1 MHFVGE
7 LCRRLAK
14 VNGKY
19 KNRKYSARSSA
30 QCSARWWAKL
40 RGAQQKFGQEIRP
53 RDSAKIFDQ
62 QNFGQEK
69 LDQTLPPRNAA
80 KKFGQRNSTHNNQ
93 PNNSAKKIG
102 QTFSLGPGVL
112 VPGPT
117 VPGPLVL
124 GPWDPGPLGPGPEP
138 ANTLQNDLKSAQII
152 PIIFAYSV
160 QSRSLTGG
168 GDGALA
174 SFTVFGSRT
183 LLVKSEGRGCI
194 SLPQKPGSFYVG
206 NLCALEHNVE
216 PCAESAGC
224 YGEGPPSKQVQI
236 AVMLRSDVFRGARTR
251 KINAMPG
258 PAELFIVVIKY

>member
-1 MHFVGE
+1 MKSKQI
-7 LCRRLAK
+7 LTSQRRLSIFVACVVQK
-14 VNGKY
+14 TRHNMRSASSSRFNSRLAQVNLIRRRLCISLVNCADAWQRSTENI

-62 QNFGQEK
+62 QKFGQQK
-69 LDQTLPPRNAA
+69 LDQTLPPRHAA

-93 PNNSAKKIG
+93 PNNSAQKIR
-102 QTFSLGPGVL
+102 QTFSLGLGVL

-160 QSRSLTGG
+160 PSEVLDWWWRRCACFLHCFRKPYTPSQVGRERLHQPAAEAWFFLCRQPLRL
-168 GDGALA
+168 GA
-174 SFTVFGSRT
+174 
-183 LLVKSEGRGCI
+183 
-194 SLPQKPGSFYVG
+194 
-206 NLCALEHNVE
+206 
-216 PCAESAGC
+216 
-224 YGEGPPSKQVQI
+224 
-236 AVMLRSDVFRGARTR
+236 
-251 KINAMPG
+251 
-258 PAELFIVVIKY
+258 

>member
-19 KNRKYSARSSA
+19 KNRKFSARSSA

-62 QNFGQEK
+62 QKFGQQK

-80 KKFGQRNSTHNNQ
+80 KKFGQRNSTHKNQ

-112 VPGPT
+112 VLGPT

-124 GPWDPGPLGPGPEP
+124 GPLDPGPLGPGPEP
-138 ANTLQNDLKSAQII
+138 ANTLHNDLKSAQII

-160 QSRSLTGG
+160 PSEVLDWWWRRCACCFVPFDVL
-168 GDGALA
+168 DWWWRRGAVLKA
-174 SFTVFGSRT
+174 ISTLVLKTNSFGLKT
-183 LLVKSEGRGCI
+183 LLHQPGCI
-194 SLPQKPGSFYVG
+194 CLGLSVLGSI
-206 NLCALEHNVE
+206 
-216 PCAESAGC
+216 S
-224 YGEGPPSKQVQI
+224 Q
-236 AVMLRSDVFRGARTR
+236 TW
-251 KINAMPG
+251 
-258 PAELFIVVIKY
+258 

>member
-30 QCSARWWAKL
+30 QCSGRWWAKL

-53 RDSAKIFDQ
+53 RDSAKIFDEQ
-62 QNFGQEK
+62 KFGQEK

-102 QTFSLGPGVL
+102 QTFSLGLGVL

-138 ANTLQNDLKSAQII
+138 ATRISERWLAHHMPHGQ
-152 PIIFAYSV
+152 PI
-160 QSRSLTGG
+160 GC
-168 GDGALA
+168 D
-174 SFTVFGSRT
+174 GSRPSWRAAMCVCVRT
-183 LLVKSEGRGCI
+183 WLRFFCLAHESFKLGRCMNIEQGF
-194 SLPQKPGSFYVG
+194 G
-206 NLCALEHNVE
+206 
-216 PCAESAGC
+216 
-224 YGEGPPSKQVQI
+224 
-236 AVMLRSDVFRGARTR
+236 
-251 KINAMPG
+251 
-258 PAELFIVVIKY
+258 